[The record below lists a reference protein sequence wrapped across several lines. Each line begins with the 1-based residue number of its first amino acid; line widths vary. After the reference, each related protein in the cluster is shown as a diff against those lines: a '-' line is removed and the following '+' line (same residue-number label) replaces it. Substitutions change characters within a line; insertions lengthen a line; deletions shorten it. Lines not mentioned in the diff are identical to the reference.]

1 MVTVRRENSPE
12 QESAEDLH
20 DWVVR
25 VADLCHLD
33 DSGPLQ
39 AACERALACQQAGD
53 KTGRAW
59 PYGIGCYRIGREMA
73 DILIELRADGDCLP
87 AAVLYRS
94 VREGHLSLQ
103 DVSKE
108 FGEETASLIEGVLRM
123 AAIGGVLNPTRKA
136 VLGQQEGQLDNVRK
150 MLVAMIDDVRVALV
164 KLAERTVIIRA
175 LKDAEETRRQ
185 KVAREV
191 FDIYAPLAHRL
202 GIGQLKW
209 ELEDLSFRYLQ
220 PGAYK
225 KIAKL
230 LDEKRLDR
238 EEYIDNVI
246 DEVKSQ
252 LEKFSIRNAEV
263 TGRAKHIY
271 SIWRKMQKKHLDFY
285 EVYDVRAVRVLVEEV
300 RDCYAALGVVHS
312 LWQHV
317 PKEFD
322 DYIATPKENG
332 YSSLHTAVVGPE
344 RKMLEVQI
352 RTFEM
357 HEDAELGVCAHWR
370 YKEGSRR
377 VRSRSEKSG
386 ADYETKIAWLR
397 QVLEWHDELGDA
409 GITNMVEDLQQDNR
423 GERIYLFTPEGHI
436 VELDTGSTP
445 VDFAY
450 QVHTEIGHRCRGAKV
465 NGHIVPLHYQLKTG
479 EQVEILTTK
488 EGGPSRDWL
497 TASLGYVKSS
507 SARARI
513 QQWFKRQDRG
523 AHIAQGRQILEREM
537 SRLALGKLDLDKLAP
552 SLNLKTG
559 EDILVALGAGDLR
572 PAQVVNQAQ
581 DLLGIDQNQ
590 QQLDFVP
597 RKPSE
602 HKGEDVTIQ
611 GVGNLMTH
619 IAACCQPIPGDSI
632 MGYITQGRGVT
643 VHRANCPNLLAMQS
657 EDTERVIE
665 VSWGQADRIFYP
677 VDVFVRAW
685 DRHGLLRDILS
696 VLANERVNVT
706 AAHTES
712 FPDDNT
718 ATMLLT
724 IEISTLGNLGKVLAR
739 IDQLPGV
746 LEVRRYKK

>member
-1 MVTVRRENSPE
+1 MVTVRRQTAPE
-12 QESAEDLH
+12 QESAEELRE
-20 DWVVR
+20 WVLG
-25 VADLCHLD
+25 VAEQCALEN
-33 DSGPLQ
+33 SAPLQ
-39 AACERALACQQAGD
+39 AACERALGCQQAADQAGSS
-53 KTGRAW
+53 W

-73 DILIELRADGDCLP
+73 EILIQLRADGDALP

-103 DVSKE
+103 AVEQE
-108 FGEETASLIEGVLRM
+108 FGADSARLIEGVLRM
-123 AAIGGVLNPTRKA
+123 AAIGGALNPTRKV
-136 VLGQQEGQLDNVRK
+136 VLGQQEGQLGNVRK

-175 LKDAEETRRQ
+175 LKDAEEERRQ

-202 GIGQLKW
+202 GVGQLKW

-225 KIAKL
+225 KVAKL

-238 EEYIDNVI
+238 EAYIENVV
-246 DEVKSQ
+246 DEVKTQ
-252 LEKFSIRNAEV
+252 LEKSGICGAEV
-263 TGRAKHIY
+263 SGRAKHIY

-285 EVYDVRAVRVLVEEV
+285 EVYDVRAVRVLVTAV
-300 RDCYAALGVVHS
+300 RDCYAALGVAHS

-332 YSSLHTAVVGPE
+332 YRSLHTAVVGPE
-344 RKMLEVQI
+344 RKMLEIQI
-352 RTFEM
+352 RTFDM
-357 HEDAELGVCAHWR
+357 HDEAELGVCAHWR
-370 YKEGSRR
+370 YKEGAKKAQKR
-377 VRSRSEKSG
+377 G
-386 ADYETKIAWLR
+386 ADYESKITWLR
-397 QVLEWHDELGDA
+397 QVLEWHDELGDV
-409 GITNMVEDLQQDNR
+409 GIANMVEGLQQENQ
-423 GERIYLFTPEGHI
+423 GERIYLFTPEGHV
-436 VELDTGSTP
+436 VEMDAGTTA

-450 QVHTEIGHRCRGAKV
+450 QIHTEVGHRCRGAKV
-465 NGHIVPLHYQLKTG
+465 NGHIVPLHYQLRTG
-479 EQVEILTTK
+479 EQVEILTSK

-497 TASLGYVKSS
+497 TPSLGYVKSP

-513 QQWFKRQDRG
+513 QQWFKRQDRDQ
-523 AHIAQGRQILEREM
+523 HITQGRQILEREM
-537 SRLALGKLDLDKLAP
+537 SRLALGKLNLDELAP
-552 SLNLKTG
+552 GLNLKAG
-559 EDILVALGAGDLR
+559 DDVLAALGAGDLR
-572 PAQVVNQAQ
+572 PGQVVNQAH
-581 DLLGIDQNQ
+581 DLFGEAEQQ
-590 QQLDFVP
+590 QQLAFVP
-597 RKPSE
+597 RKPSK
-602 HKGEDVTIQ
+602 HDGDDITIE

-632 MGYITQGRGVT
+632 MGYITLGRGVT
-643 VHRANCPNLLAMQS
+643 VHRASCPNLLSMQA
-657 EDTERVIE
+657 EDPERVIE

-677 VDVFVRAW
+677 VDIFVRAW
-685 DRHGLLRDILS
+685 DRHGLLRDLLS

-739 IDQLPGV
+739 MDQLPGV